1 MILRWKVVSFLSSF
15 LGSSYFCFP
24 LRQIVDNRLLWTC
37 PTFCQ
42 FTIGSWALYRWHH
55 FTYIRGTVSLYFL
68 ILIYFHGAVSIFPW
82 FLLFTFV
89 AVSLNERPA
98 RLAMNIIWL
107 VLLFMIIWSKEWTRI
122 TFSHHLRYYCKNTRK
137 YPNHPIDYR
146 QTVWRITT
154 QVLTWILLLLN
165 VVQTPLEYVF
175 SKFIANSS
183 FFQVRW
189 RYWSA
194 TNL

>member
-1 MILRWKVVSFLSSF
+1 MILRWKVVSF

-55 FTYIRGTVSLYFL
+55 FTYISGTVSLLFL

-122 TFSHHLRYYCKNTRK
+122 TFSHHLRYYWKNTRK

-146 QTVWRITT
+146 QTVWRINNNASAHLDS
-154 QVLTWILLLLN
+154 VIVKCSPNNTWIRF
-165 VVQTPLEYVF
+165 QQIHRQF
-175 SKFIANSS
+175 F

>member
-15 LGSSYFCFP
+15 LGSSFFCFP

-37 PTFCQ
+37 LTFCQ
-42 FTIGSWALYRWHH
+42 FTKGSWALYRWHH
-55 FTYIRGTVSLYFL
+55 FTYIRGTVS

-89 AVSLNERPA
+89 AVSFNERPA

-107 VLLFMIIWSKEWTRI
+107 VLFLFMIIWSKEWTRI
-122 TFSHHLRYYCKNTRK
+122 KRYFVYYLPYYCKNTRK
-137 YPNHPIDYR
+137 YPNHLIDCR

-183 FFQVRW
+183 FFR
-189 RYWSA
+189 
-194 TNL
+194 